1 MGLENLAQLLQVVF
15 QWRGILQEQETNRCH
30 MPMLGVVFDQSYIT
44 SYAFFLHGGIVPLR
58 GATRS
63 YLGFFTLIGGSW
75 EELCFVDEDRV

>member
-1 MGLENLAQLLQVVF
+1 
-15 QWRGILQEQETNRCH
+15 

-63 YLGFFTLIGGSW
+63 YLFFFTLIGGSW